1 MDIEIRRNG
10 GMMFTGELSDGR
22 MAKDI
27 LYVAPSFSEMEHK
40 MFDECVRIRRE
51 IEEKIWSYFDD
62 NEVFDLLGDRIT
74 RETHEIGYDVE
85 FERRGEMLWAIART
99 TYVRPKI
106 SKEEVALKKKAVY
119 DGLTRALEKAE
130 KKLDEWLISHVTRKT
145 DEQ

>member
-1 MDIEIRRNG
+1 MDVEIRRNG
-10 GMMFTGELSDGR
+10 NLMFTGELSEGR
-22 MAKDI
+22 MAKVI
-27 LYVAPSFSEMEHK
+27 LYVVPSLTEMEHTI
-40 MFDECVRIRRE
+40 FDECVRIRRE

-85 FERRGEMLWAIART
+85 FEGRGETLLAVARIA
-99 TYVRPKI
+99 YVRPKI

-130 KKLDEWLISHVTRKT
+130 KKLYEWLISHVTRKK
-145 DEQ
+145 